1 MHRNGLAAWA
11 ALLTGTLVGTLTG
24 CSPGGAGQ
32 AVPVAA
38 TASAPSSGEASASA
52 PDDDEKVSVD
62 RDDALAEAV
71 KPLLPDGDARVSVAV
86 AALDG
91 ATDGAVYDGTSAFDT
106 ASIVKVDILAALLLR
121 AQDAGRALTPQER
134 AYATAMIEN
143 SDNASATALWE
154 AIGGADGLDAANRT
168 LGLTGTRAGAG
179 GEWGLT
185 QTTAEDQLTLLR
197 AVFGTEG
204 TKSAEGAASAEGTE
218 TAEGTGTAQGTES
231 GLSEA
236 SRAYVAGLMGR
247 IASDQRW
254 GVSAAADSAAVCALK
269 NGWLPRSATGLWD
282 INSVGRVSV
291 GGKRYLVSVLSDGN
305 PTKAAGVALVEG
317 VAKAAVSV
325 LTG

>member
-11 ALLTGTLVGTLTG
+11 ALLTGTLVGTLIG

-52 PDDDEKVSVD
+52 PDEEVSAD
-62 RDDALAEAV
+62 RDDALAKAL

-121 AQDAGRALTPQER
+121 AQDAGRALTSQER

-154 AIGGADGLDAANRT
+154 AIGGADGLDAANLT

-185 QTTAEDQLTLLR
+185 RTTASDQLTLLR
-197 AVFGTEG
+197 AVFGAEGTAG
-204 TKSAEGAASAEGTE
+204 TKSAESTEGTDP
-218 TAEGTGTAQGTES
+218 

-254 GVSAAADSAAVCALK
+254 GVSAAADSASVCALK

-305 PTKAAGVALVEG
+305 ATKEAGVALVEG

-325 LTG
+325 LTD

>member
-11 ALLTGTLVGTLTG
+11 AVLTGTLVGTLIG

-52 PDDDEKVSVD
+52 PDEEVSVD
-62 RDDALAEAV
+62 RDDALAKSL

-121 AQDAGRALTPQER
+121 AQDAGRTLTSQER

-154 AIGGADGLDAANRT
+154 AIGGADGLDAANLT

-185 QTTAEDQLTLLR
+185 QTTAADQLTLLR

-204 TKSAEGAASAEGTE
+204 AEGAD
-218 TAEGTGTAQGTES
+218 S

-254 GVSAAADSAAVCALK
+254 GVSAAADSVSVCALK

-282 INSVGRVSV
+282 INSVGRVSL

-305 PTKAAGVALVEG
+305 TTKKAGVALVEG

>member
-11 ALLTGTLVGTLTG
+11 ALLTGTLVGTLIG

-52 PDDDEKVSVD
+52 PDEEVSVD
-62 RDDALAEAV
+62 RDDALAKAL

-121 AQDAGRALTPQER
+121 AQDAGQALTPQER

-154 AIGGADGLDAANRT
+154 AIGGADGLDAANQT

-197 AVFGTEG
+197 AVFGTE
-204 TKSAEGAASAEGTE
+204 SAEGTE
-218 TAEGTGTAQGTES
+218 GADS

-236 SRAYVAGLMGR
+236 SRAHVAGLMGR

-254 GVSAAADSAAVCALK
+254 GVSAAADSASVCALK

-305 PTKAAGVALVEG
+305 TTKEAGVALVEG
-317 VAKAAVSV
+317 AAKAAVAV

>member
-11 ALLTGTLVGTLTG
+11 ALLTGTLVGTLIG

-52 PDDDEKVSVD
+52 PDEEVSVD
-62 RDDALAEAV
+62 RDDALAKAL

-91 ATDGAVYDGTSAFDT
+91 AADGAVYDGTSAFDT

-121 AQDAGRALTPQER
+121 AQDAGRALTSQER
-134 AYATAMIEN
+134 VYATAMIEN

-154 AIGGADGLDAANRT
+154 AIGGADGLDGANLT

-185 QTTAEDQLTLLR
+185 QTTAADQLTLLR

-204 TKSAEGAASAEGTE
+204 TEGAEGSGSS
-218 TAEGTGTAQGTES
+218 GSSDS

-254 GVSAAADSAAVCALK
+254 GVSAAADSASVCALK
-269 NGWLPRSATGLWD
+269 NGWLPRSETGLWD

-305 PTKAAGVALVEG
+305 TTKEAGVALVEG
-317 VAKAAVSV
+317 VAKAAVAV
-325 LTG
+325 LSG

>member
-11 ALLTGTLVGTLTG
+11 ALLTGTLVGTLIG
-24 CSPGGAGQ
+24 CSPDGAGQ
-32 AVPVAA
+32 AVAVAA
-38 TASAPSSGEASASA
+38 TASAPSSGAASASA
-52 PDDDEKVSVD
+52 PDEEVSVD
-62 RDDALAEAV
+62 RDDALAKAL

-121 AQDAGRALTPQER
+121 AQDAGRALTAQER

-154 AIGGADGLDAANRT
+154 AIGGADGLDAANLT

-185 QTTAEDQLTLLR
+185 RTTAEDQLTLLR

-204 TKSAEGAASAEGTE
+204 TENAKSAG
-218 TAEGTGTAQGTES
+218 S
-231 GLSEA
+231 GLSAA

-254 GVSAAADSAAVCALK
+254 GVSAAADSASVCALK

-291 GGKRYLVSVLSDGN
+291 GGQRYLVSVLSDGN
-305 PTKAAGVALVEG
+305 ATKEAGVALVEG

>member
-11 ALLTGTLVGTLTG
+11 ALLTGTLVGTLIG

-32 AVPVAA
+32 AVAVAA
-38 TASAPSSGEASASA
+38 TASAPSSGAASASA
-52 PDDDEKVSVD
+52 PDEEVPVD
-62 RDDALAEAV
+62 RDDALAKAL

-91 ATDGAVYDGTSAFDT
+91 VTDGAVYDGTSAFDT
-106 ASIVKVDILAALLLR
+106 ASIVKVDILAALLLQ
-121 AQDAGRALTPQER
+121 AQDADRALTAQER

-154 AIGGADGLDAANRT
+154 AIGGADGLDAANLT

-185 QTTAEDQLTLLR
+185 RTTAGDQLTLLR

-204 TKSAEGAASAEGTE
+204 TESAKGAKSAG
-218 TAEGTGTAQGTES
+218 S
-231 GLSEA
+231 GLSAA

-254 GVSAAADSAAVCALK
+254 GVSAAADSASVCALK

-291 GGKRYLVSVLSDGN
+291 GGQRYLVSVLSDGN
-305 PTKAAGVALVEG
+305 ATKEAGVALVEG

>member
-11 ALLTGTLVGTLTG
+11 ALLTGTLVGTLIG
-24 CSPGGAGQ
+24 CSPGGAGE
-32 AVPVAA
+32 AVAVAA
-38 TASAPSSGEASASA
+38 TASAPSSGAASASA
-52 PDDDEKVSVD
+52 PDEEVPVD
-62 RDDALAEAV
+62 RDDALAKAL

-86 AALDG
+86 SALDG

-121 AQDAGRALTPQER
+121 AQDEGRALTAQER

-143 SDNASATALWE
+143 SDNASATALWQ
-154 AIGGADGLDAANRT
+154 AIGGADGLDAANLT

-185 QTTAEDQLTLLR
+185 RTTAEDQLTLLR

-204 TKSAEGAASAEGTE
+204 TESAKSAG
-218 TAEGTGTAQGTES
+218 S
-231 GLSEA
+231 GLSAA

-247 IASDQRW
+247 IAADQRW
-254 GVSAAADSAAVCALK
+254 GVSAAADSASVCALK

-291 GGKRYLVSVLSDGN
+291 GGQRYLVSVLSDGN
-305 PTKAAGVALVEG
+305 ATKEAGVALVEG

>member
-11 ALLTGTLVGTLTG
+11 ALLTGTLVGTLIG
-24 CSPGGAGQ
+24 CSPDGTGQ

-38 TASAPSSGEASASA
+38 TASPPSSGEASASA
-52 PDDDEKVSVD
+52 PDEEVSVD
-62 RDDALAEAV
+62 RDDALAEAL

-86 AALDG
+86 TALDG
-91 ATDGAVYDGTSAFDT
+91 ATDGAVYEGTSAFDT

-121 AQDAGRALTPQER
+121 AQDAGRALTSQER
-134 AYATAMIEN
+134 VYATAMIEN

-154 AIGGADGLDAANRT
+154 AIGGADGLDAANLT

-185 QTTAEDQLTLLR
+185 QTTAADQLTLLR
-197 AVFGTEG
+197 AVFGTEDTEG
-204 TKSAEGAASAEGTE
+204 TGSAEGAKS
-218 TAEGTGTAQGTES
+218 AQGADSE
-231 GLSEA
+231 LSEA

-254 GVSAAADSAAVCALK
+254 GVSAAADSASVCALK

-291 GGKRYLVSVLSDGN
+291 SGKRYLVSVLSDGN
-305 PTKAAGVALVEG
+305 ATKEAGVALVEG

>member
-11 ALLTGTLVGTLTG
+11 ALLTGTLVGTLIG

-38 TASAPSSGEASASA
+38 TASAPSSGAATASA
-52 PDDDEKVSVD
+52 PDEEVPVD
-62 RDDALAEAV
+62 RDDALAEAL

-106 ASIVKVDILAALLLR
+106 ASIVKVDILTALLLR
-121 AQDAGRALTPQER
+121 AQDAGRALTAQER

-154 AIGGADGLDAANRT
+154 AIGGADGLDAANLT
-168 LGLTGTRAGAG
+168 LGLTGTSGGAG

-185 QTTAEDQLTLLR
+185 RTTADDQLTLLR

-204 TKSAEGAASAEGTE
+204 TESTEGAKGAG
-218 TAEGTGTAQGTES
+218 S
-231 GLSEA
+231 GLSAA

-254 GVSAAADSAAVCALK
+254 GVSAAADSASVCALK

-291 GGKRYLVSVLSDGN
+291 GGRRYLVSVLSDGN
-305 PTKAAGVALVEG
+305 ATKEAGVALVEG

>member
-11 ALLTGTLVGTLTG
+11 ALLTGTLVGTLIG

-52 PDDDEKVSVD
+52 PDEEVSVD
-62 RDDALAEAV
+62 RDDALAKAL
-71 KPLLPDGDARVSVAV
+71 KPLLPDGDTRVSVAV

-106 ASIVKVDILAALLLR
+106 ASIVKVDILSALLLL
-121 AQDAGRALTPQER
+121 AQDAGRELTPQER

-154 AIGGADGLDAANRT
+154 AIGGADGLDAANLT

-197 AVFGTEG
+197 AVFGTE
-204 TKSAEGAASAEGTE
+204 SAEGAEG
-218 TAEGTGTAQGTES
+218 ADS

-254 GVSAAADSAAVCALK
+254 GVSAAADSASVCALK

-305 PTKAAGVALVEG
+305 TTKEAGVALVEG
-317 VAKAAVSV
+317 AAKAAVAV

>member
-1 MHRNGLAAWA
+1 
-11 ALLTGTLVGTLTG
+11 
-24 CSPGGAGQ
+24 
-32 AVPVAA
+32 
-38 TASAPSSGEASASA
+38 
-52 PDDDEKVSVD
+52 VD
-62 RDDALAEAV
+62 RDDALAKAL
-71 KPLLPDGDARVSVAV
+71 KPLLPDGDARISVAV

-91 ATDGAVYDGTSAFDT
+91 SADGAVYDGASAFDT

-121 AQDAGRALTPQER
+121 AQDAGRALTSQQR

-154 AIGGADGLDAANRT
+154 AIGGADGLDAANLT

-185 QTTAEDQLTLLR
+185 QTTAADQLTLLR
-197 AVFGTEG
+197 AVFG
-204 TKSAEGAASAEGTE
+204 AEGTDSE
-218 TAEGTGTAQGTES
+218 
-231 GLSEA
+231 LSEA
-236 SRAYVAGLMGR
+236 SRAYVVGLMGR
-247 IASDQRW
+247 TAADQRW
-254 GVSAAADSAAVCALK
+254 GVSAAADSASVCALK
-269 NGWLPRSATGLWD
+269 NGWLPRSTTGLWD

-305 PTKAAGVALVEG
+305 TTKDAGVALVEG

>member
-11 ALLTGTLVGTLTG
+11 ALLTGTLVGTLIG

-52 PDDDEKVSVD
+52 PDEEVSVD
-62 RDDALAEAV
+62 RDDALAKAL

-134 AYATAMIEN
+134 VYATAMIEN

-154 AIGGADGLDAANRT
+154 AIGGADGLDAANLT

-197 AVFGTEG
+197 AVFGTE
-204 TKSAEGAASAEGTE
+204 SAEGAESAD
-218 TAEGTGTAQGTES
+218 S

-236 SRAYVAGLMGR
+236 SRAYVAGLMER

-254 GVSAAADSAAVCALK
+254 GVSAAADSASVCALK

-305 PTKAAGVALVEG
+305 TTKEAGVALVEG
-317 VAKAAVSV
+317 AAKAAVAV

>member
-11 ALLTGTLVGTLTG
+11 ALLTGTLVGTLIG
-24 CSPGGAGQ
+24 CSPGAAGQ

-38 TASAPSSGEASASA
+38 TASAPSSGAASASA
-52 PDDDEKVSVD
+52 PDEEVPVD
-62 RDDALAEAV
+62 RDDALAKAL

-121 AQDAGRALTPQER
+121 AQDAGRALTAQER

-154 AIGGADGLDAANRT
+154 AIGGADGLDAANLT
-168 LGLTGTRAGAG
+168 LGLTGTSGGAG

-185 QTTAEDQLTLLR
+185 RTTADDQLTLLR

-204 TKSAEGAASAEGTE
+204 TESAG
-218 TAEGTGTAQGTES
+218 S
-231 GLSEA
+231 GLSAA

-254 GVSAAADSAAVCALK
+254 GVSAAADSASVCALK

-291 GGKRYLVSVLSDGN
+291 GGRRHLVSVLSDGN
-305 PTKAAGVALVEG
+305 ATKEAGVALVEG

>member
-11 ALLTGTLVGTLTG
+11 ALLTGTLVGTLIG

-38 TASAPSSGEASASA
+38 TASAPSSGAATASA
-52 PDDDEKVSVD
+52 PDEEVPVD
-62 RDDALAEAV
+62 RDDALAEAL

-121 AQDAGRALTPQER
+121 AQDAGRALTAQER

-154 AIGGADGLDAANRT
+154 AIGGADGLDAANLT
-168 LGLTGTRAGAG
+168 LGLTGTSGGAG

-185 QTTAEDQLTLLR
+185 RTTADDQLTLLR

-204 TKSAEGAASAEGTE
+204 TESTEGAKGAG
-218 TAEGTGTAQGTES
+218 S
-231 GLSEA
+231 GLSAA

-254 GVSAAADSAAVCALK
+254 GVSAAADSASVCALK

-291 GGKRYLVSVLSDGN
+291 GGRRYLVSVLSDGN
-305 PTKAAGVALVEG
+305 ATKEAGVALVEG

>member
-11 ALLTGTLVGTLTG
+11 ALLTGTLVGTLIG
-24 CSPGGAGQ
+24 CSPGGAGE
-32 AVPVAA
+32 AVAVAA
-38 TASAPSSGEASASA
+38 TASAPSSGAASASA
-52 PDDDEKVSVD
+52 PDEEVPVD
-62 RDDALAEAV
+62 RDDALAKAL

-86 AALDG
+86 SALDG

-121 AQDAGRALTPQER
+121 AQDEGRALTAQER

-143 SDNASATALWE
+143 SDNASATALWK
-154 AIGGADGLDAANRT
+154 AIGGADGLDAANLT

-185 QTTAEDQLTLLR
+185 RTTAEDQLTLLR

-204 TKSAEGAASAEGTE
+204 TESAKSAG
-218 TAEGTGTAQGTES
+218 S
-231 GLSEA
+231 GLSAA
-236 SRAYVAGLMGR
+236 SRAYVAELMGR
-247 IASDQRW
+247 IAADQRW
-254 GVSAAADSAAVCALK
+254 GVSAAADSASVCALK

-291 GGKRYLVSVLSDGN
+291 GGQRYLVSVLSDGN
-305 PTKAAGVALVEG
+305 ATKEAGVALVEG

>member
-1 MHRNGLAAWA
+1 MHRNGLAARA
-11 ALLTGTLVGTLTG
+11 ALLTGTLVGTLIG

-52 PDDDEKVSVD
+52 PDEEVSVD
-62 RDDALAEAV
+62 RDDALAKAL

-134 AYATAMIEN
+134 VYATAMIEN
-143 SDNASATALWE
+143 SDNASATALGE
-154 AIGGADGLDAANRT
+154 AIGGADGLDAANLT

-197 AVFGTEG
+197 AVFGTE
-204 TKSAEGAASAEGTE
+204 SAEGAEDAD
-218 TAEGTGTAQGTES
+218 S

-254 GVSAAADSAAVCALK
+254 GVSAAADSASVCALK

-291 GGKRYLVSVLSDGN
+291 SGKRYLVSVLSDGN
-305 PTKAAGVALVEG
+305 TTKEAGVTLVEG
-317 VAKAAVSV
+317 AAKAAVAV

>member
-11 ALLTGTLVGTLTG
+11 ALLTGTLVGTLIG

-52 PDDDEKVSVD
+52 PDEEVSVD
-62 RDDALAEAV
+62 RDDALAKAL

-154 AIGGADGLDAANRT
+154 AIGGADGLDAANQT

-197 AVFGTEG
+197 AVFGTE
-204 TKSAEGAASAEGTE
+204 SAEGAEDAEG
-218 TAEGTGTAQGTES
+218 AESPDS

-236 SRAYVAGLMGR
+236 SRAYVAGLMER

-254 GVSAAADSAAVCALK
+254 GVSAAADSASVCALK

-305 PTKAAGVALVEG
+305 TTKEAGVALVEG
-317 VAKAAVSV
+317 AAKAAVAV

>member
-11 ALLTGTLVGTLTG
+11 ALLTGTLVGTLIG

-52 PDDDEKVSVD
+52 PDEEVSVD
-62 RDDALAEAV
+62 RDDALAKAL

-154 AIGGADGLDAANRT
+154 AIGGADGLDAANQT

-197 AVFGTEG
+197 AVFGTE
-204 TKSAEGAASAEGTE
+204 SAEDAEDAESAES
-218 TAEGTGTAQGTES
+218 ADS

-236 SRAYVAGLMGR
+236 SRAYVAGLMER

-254 GVSAAADSAAVCALK
+254 GVSAAADSASVCALK

-305 PTKAAGVALVEG
+305 TTKEAGVALVEG
-317 VAKAAVSV
+317 AAKAAVAV

>member
-1 MHRNGLAAWA
+1 MHRNGPAAWA
-11 ALLTGTLVGTLTG
+11 ALLTGTLVGTLIG
-24 CSPGGAGQ
+24 CSPGAAGQ

-38 TASAPSSGEASASA
+38 TASAPSSGAASASA
-52 PDDDEKVSVD
+52 PDEEVPVD
-62 RDDALAEAV
+62 RDDALAKAL

-121 AQDAGRALTPQER
+121 AQDAGRALTAQER

-154 AIGGADGLDAANRT
+154 AIGGADGLDAANLT
-168 LGLTGTRAGAG
+168 LGLTGTSGGAG

-185 QTTAEDQLTLLR
+185 RTTADDQLTLLR

-204 TKSAEGAASAEGTE
+204 TESAG
-218 TAEGTGTAQGTES
+218 S
-231 GLSEA
+231 GLSAA

-254 GVSAAADSAAVCALK
+254 GVSAAADSASVCALK

-291 GGKRYLVSVLSDGN
+291 GGRRYLVSVLSDGN
-305 PTKAAGVALVEG
+305 ATKEAGVALVEG

>member
-1 MHRNGLAAWA
+1 MHRNGPAAWA
-11 ALLTGTLVGTLTG
+11 ALLTGTLVGTLIG
-24 CSPGGAGQ
+24 CSPGAAGQ

-38 TASAPSSGEASASA
+38 TASAPSSGAASASA
-52 PDDDEKVSVD
+52 PDEEVPVD
-62 RDDALAEAV
+62 RDDALAKAL

-121 AQDAGRALTPQER
+121 AQDAGRALTAQER

-154 AIGGADGLDAANRT
+154 AIGGADGLDAANLT
-168 LGLTGTRAGAG
+168 LGLTGTSGGAG

-185 QTTAEDQLTLLR
+185 RTTADDQLTLLR

-204 TKSAEGAASAEGTE
+204 AKGAG
-218 TAEGTGTAQGTES
+218 S
-231 GLSEA
+231 GLSAA

-247 IASDQRW
+247 IALDQRW
-254 GVSAAADSAAVCALK
+254 GVSAAADSASVCALK

-291 GGKRYLVSVLSDGN
+291 GGRRYLVSVLSDGN
-305 PTKAAGVALVEG
+305 ATKEAGVALVEG

>member
-1 MHRNGLAAWA
+1 M
-11 ALLTGTLVGTLTG
+11 
-24 CSPGGAGQ
+24 
-32 AVPVAA
+32 
-38 TASAPSSGEASASA
+38 
-52 PDDDEKVSVD
+52 D
-62 RDDALAEAV
+62 RDDALAKAL
-71 KPLLPDGDARVSVAV
+71 KPLLADGDARVSVAV

-91 ATDGAVYDGTSAFDT
+91 SADSAVYDGASAFDT

-121 AQDAGRALTPQER
+121 AQDAGRALTSQER

-154 AIGGADGLDAANRT
+154 AIGGADGLDAANLT

-197 AVFGTEG
+197 AVFGAKDTDSKKLG
-204 TKSAEGAASAEGTE
+204 
-218 TAEGTGTAQGTES
+218 
-231 GLSEA
+231 EA
-236 SRAYVAGLMGR
+236 SRAYVVGLMGR
-247 IASDQRW
+247 TAADQRW
-254 GVSAAADSAAVCALK
+254 GVSAAADSASVCALK

-305 PTKAAGVALVEG
+305 TTKDAGVALVEG
-317 VAKAAVSV
+317 VAKAAVTV

>member
-11 ALLTGTLVGTLTG
+11 ALLTGTLVGTLIG

-52 PDDDEKVSVD
+52 PDEEVSVD
-62 RDDALAEAV
+62 RDDALAKAL

-91 ATDGAVYDGTSAFDT
+91 ATDRAVYNGTSAFDT

-121 AQDAGRALTPQER
+121 AQDAGRALTSQER

-154 AIGGADGLDAANRT
+154 AIGGADGLDATNLT

-185 QTTAEDQLTLLR
+185 QTTAADQLTLLR

-204 TKSAEGAASAEGTE
+204 TEGTEGAEGAESGESSESAD
-218 TAEGTGTAQGTES
+218 S

-247 IASDQRW
+247 IASGQRW
-254 GVSAAADSAAVCALK
+254 GVSAAADSASVCALK

-305 PTKAAGVALVEG
+305 TTKEAGVALVEG

>member
-11 ALLTGTLVGTLTG
+11 ALLTGTLVGTLIG
-24 CSPGGAGQ
+24 CSPDGTGQ
-32 AVPVAA
+32 TVPVAA

-52 PDDDEKVSVD
+52 PDEEVSVD
-62 RDDALAEAV
+62 RDDALAKAL

-106 ASIVKVDILAALLLR
+106 ASIVKVDILAALLLG
-121 AQDAGRALTPQER
+121 AQDAGRALTSQER

-154 AIGGADGLDAANRT
+154 AIGGADGLDAANLT

-185 QTTAEDQLTLLR
+185 RTTAADQLTLLR
-197 AVFGTEG
+197 AVFGTES
-204 TKSAEGAASAEGTE
+204 TEGADP
-218 TAEGTGTAQGTES
+218 

-254 GVSAAADSAAVCALK
+254 GVSAAADSASGCALK

-291 GGKRYLVSVLSDGN
+291 GGQRYLVSVLSDGN
-305 PTKAAGVALVEG
+305 ATKEAGVTLVEG

>member
-1 MHRNGLAAWA
+1 MHRNGPAAWA
-11 ALLTGTLVGTLTG
+11 ALLTGTLVGTLIG
-24 CSPGGAGQ
+24 CSPGAAGQ
-32 AVPVAA
+32 GVPVAA
-38 TASAPSSGEASASA
+38 TASAPSSGAASASA
-52 PDDDEKVSVD
+52 PDEEVPVD
-62 RDDALAEAV
+62 RDDALTKAL

-121 AQDAGRALTPQER
+121 AQDAGRALTAQER

-154 AIGGADGLDAANRT
+154 AIGGADGLDAANLT
-168 LGLTGTRAGAG
+168 LGLTGTSGGAG

-185 QTTAEDQLTLLR
+185 RTTADDQLTLLR

-204 TKSAEGAASAEGTE
+204 TESAG
-218 TAEGTGTAQGTES
+218 S
-231 GLSEA
+231 GLSAA

-254 GVSAAADSAAVCALK
+254 GVSAAADSASVCALK

-291 GGKRYLVSVLSDGN
+291 GGRRYLVSVLSDGN
-305 PTKAAGVALVEG
+305 ATKEAGVALVEG

>member
-11 ALLTGTLVGTLTG
+11 ALLTGTLVGTLIG

-52 PDDDEKVSVD
+52 PDEEASVD
-62 RDDALAEAV
+62 RDDALAKAL

-86 AALDG
+86 AAVDG
-91 ATDGAVYDGTSAFDT
+91 AADGAVYDDTSAFDT

-121 AQDAGRALTPQER
+121 AQDAGRALTSQER

-154 AIGGADGLDAANRT
+154 AIGGADGLDAANLT

-185 QTTAEDQLTLLR
+185 QTTAADQLTLLR

-204 TKSAEGAASAEGTE
+204 AEGAEGS
-218 TAEGTGTAQGTES
+218 GSSDS

-247 IASDQRW
+247 IVSDQRW
-254 GVSAAADSAAVCALK
+254 GVSAAADSASVCALK

-305 PTKAAGVALVEG
+305 PTKEAGVALVEG

>member
-11 ALLTGTLVGTLTG
+11 ALLTGTLVGTLIG

-38 TASAPSSGEASASA
+38 TASAPSSGAASASA
-52 PDDDEKVSVD
+52 PAEEASVD
-62 RDDALAEAV
+62 RDDALAKAL
-71 KPLLPDGDARVSVAV
+71 KPLLPEGDARVSVAV

-91 ATDGAVYDGTSAFDT
+91 ATDRAVYDGTSAFDT

-154 AIGGADGLDAANRT
+154 AIGGADGLDAANLT

-197 AVFGTEG
+197 AVFGTED
-204 TKSAEGAASAEGTE
+204 TKSTEGAAGAEGAEGGTE
-218 TAEGTGTAQGTES
+218 GADS

-254 GVSAAADSAAVCALK
+254 GVSAAADSASVCALK

-291 GGKRYLVSVLSDGN
+291 GGKRYLVSVLSDGST
-305 PTKAAGVALVEG
+305 TKEAGVALVEG
-317 VAKAAVSV
+317 VAKAAVAV
-325 LTG
+325 LSG